1 MNWGRTEAQQRWFD
15 EAERQEEERARCRRE
30 LKREE
35 QRAREQHS
43 IDQLRA
49 EVQREIAALRS
60 EMTQQG
66 NLMLEAAGQA
76 LGEISNKILDRV
88 EGTVNKLESDL
99 RRQFG
104 EAMGRI
110 DALAGAP
117 TRSQSTKDFRFA
129 NETHDGVVDLPNPL
143 VYKTTM
149 N

>member
-110 DALAGAP
+110 DAIAP
-117 TRSQSTKDFRFA
+117 DARSRSKDFKFVGERDA
-129 NETHDGVVDLPNPL
+129 DSDPVDLPNPL
-143 VYKTTM
+143 RRV

>member
-110 DALAGAP
+110 DAIAP
-117 TRSQSTKDFRFA
+117 DARRARSSSDYKFA
-129 NETHDGVVDLPNPL
+129 NERDEIIDMPSPL
-143 VYKTTM
+143 VRKVTM